1 MKLTFTFSFVST
13 LVLLTSGSLYAGDS
27 EDRSLYSATNVYTFL
42 SDARMIKE
50 LKISPEQEKS
60 LAATREKRSKI
71 WERYSKAMVELSDKE
86 LPKKLENAL
95 SRKLET
101 QVSEDLF
108 QAYGEVLRPEQV
120 KRMKQIVF
128 QIGGMEV
135 FDHPEVRNA
144 LKIGNK
150 EIEAYLAANDKFK
163 GEKFA
168 EIQAM
173 VKAKKITSDE
183 GARKAFSLSMAV
195 PDSVRALM
203 NKEQQK
209 VFEELHGDRFYGK

>member
-1 MKLTFTFSFVST
+1 
-13 LVLLTSGSLYAGDS
+13 
-27 EDRSLYSATNVYTFL
+27 
-42 SDARMIKE
+42 MIKE